1 MTIDTEIPETI
12 PKEQRKKEPNK
23 KEFEKKMGEL
33 DDKIHK
39 IKDEIVSVVK
49 VNVLEQIER

>member
-1 MTIDTEIPETI
+1 MTIDTEIPESI

-23 KEFEKKMGEL
+23 NEFEKKMKEL

-39 IKDEIVSVVK
+39 LKDEIVRVMSVM
-49 VNVLEQIER
+49 VLEQIER